1 MAGGMDAEGDC
12 AAAGGADG
20 GADECCGG
28 VVAGGCE
35 GLGDGGGIAGPG
47 RRRGAMNGMK
57 AGAGGT
63 REGKGLRLPWWA
75 AGLALALGYAGWIGV
90 GLMRQGRALEQQLA
104 AARAS
109 APRPAD
115 VEAERVRVM
124 VLERELAEV
133 RAGVDPLRQELS
145 RLAGTW
151 TNTAARLEGAEAL
164 AGLWSRHGLR
174 LEEHV
179 VVTGDAA
186 LTPALQQLVDRARVV
201 VGKGQHPALWEVRL
215 RGAYLA
221 MLGALEELA
230 RSDLAAVPMSLE
242 MRPVEGRNEKE
253 WRVRLWQ

>member
-1 MAGGMDAEGDC
+1 MSGTKGGLV
-12 AAAGGADG
+12 GAR
-20 GADECCGG
+20 E
-28 VVAGGCE
+28 
-35 GLGDGGGIAGPG
+35 
-47 RRRGAMNGMK
+47 
-57 AGAGGT
+57 GT
-63 REGKGLRLPWWA
+63 RRRLPWWA
-75 AGLALALGYAGWIGV
+75 AGLALAMGYMAWMGV
-90 GLMRQGRALEQQLA
+90 GLVRQGRALEQQVA

-115 VEAERVRVM
+115 VEAERVRVW

-133 RAGVDPLRQELS
+133 RAGMDPLRQELA
-145 RLAGTW
+145 RLGGAW
-151 TNTAARLEGAEAL
+151 TNTAARLEGAESL

-179 VVTGDAA
+179 AVTGEAA

-201 VGKGQHPALWEVRL
+201 VGKGRHPALWEVRL

>member
-1 MAGGMDAEGDC
+1 MNEMK
-12 AAAGGADG
+12 GGARG
-20 GADECCGG
+20 
-28 VVAGGCE
+28 
-35 GLGDGGGIAGPG
+35 GPG
-47 RRRGAMNGMK
+47 AKGRG
-57 AGAGGT
+57 
-63 REGKGLRLPWWA
+63 LPWWA
-75 AGLALALGYAGWIGV
+75 AGLALALGYAGWMGV
-90 GLMRQGRALEQQLA
+90 ELMRRGRALEQQLA
-104 AARAS
+104 TARTS

-124 VLERELAEV
+124 VLERELVEV
-133 RAGVDPLRQELS
+133 RVGVEPLRQELS

-179 VVTGDAA
+179 AVTGDAA
-186 LTPALQQLVDRARVV
+186 LTPALQQLVDRARAV
-201 VGKGQHPALWEVRL
+201 VGKGRHPALWEVRL

-221 MLGALEELA
+221 MLAALEELA

>member
-1 MAGGMDAEGDC
+1 MSGRKGGSV
-12 AAAGGADG
+12 GAR
-20 GADECCGG
+20 E
-28 VVAGGCE
+28 
-35 GLGDGGGIAGPG
+35 
-47 RRRGAMNGMK
+47 
-57 AGAGGT
+57 GT
-63 REGKGLRLPWWA
+63 RRRLPWWA
-75 AGLALALGYAGWIGV
+75 AGLALALGYMGWMGIRV
-90 GLMRQGRALEQQLA
+90 MRQGRALEQQLA
-104 AARAS
+104 TARTS

-124 VLERELAEV
+124 VLERELGEV
-133 RAGVDPLRQELS
+133 RTGMEPLRQELA
-145 RLAGTW
+145 RLGGAW
-151 TNTAARLEGAEAL
+151 TNTAARVEGAEAL
-164 AGLWSRHGLR
+164 AGLWLRHGLR

-179 VVTGDAA
+179 AVAGDAA

-201 VGKGQHPALWEVRL
+201 VGKGRHPMLWEVRL

>member
-1 MAGGMDAEGDC
+1 MN
-12 AAAGGADG
+12 AA
-20 GADECCGG
+20 
-28 VVAGGCE
+28 
-35 GLGDGGGIAGPG
+35 
-47 RRRGAMNGMK
+47 R
-57 AGAGGT
+57 AGAGGA
-63 REGKGLRLPWWA
+63 REGKGRRLPWWA
-75 AGLALALGYAGWIGV
+75 AGLALAMGYMGWMGV
-90 GLMRQGRALEQQLA
+90 GLVRQGRALEQQVA

-115 VEAERVRVM
+115 VEAERVRVL

-133 RAGVDPLRQELS
+133 RAGMEPLRQELS

-179 VVTGDAA
+179 AVTGDAA

-201 VGKGQHPALWEVRL
+201 VGKGRHPALWEVRL